1 MKIFLSRGVWGAAPR
16 RYSDHHY
23 LIGSYVYGIAHL
35 PYIIFPNVTILS
47 GFTDPTSFR
56 AVFATYIV
64 GFVILVPG
72 YFWSIFMKDQRRKL
86 KRRQMSN

>member
-1 MKIFLSRGVWGAAPR
+1 MPR
-16 RYSDHHY
+16 RAVIAIIIQY

-35 PYIIFPNVTILS
+35 PYIIYPNVMILS

-56 AVFATYIV
+56 AVFATYIG
-64 GFVILVPG
+64 GFAILVLG
-72 YFWSIFMKDQRRKL
+72 FYYFWAIFMKDQRRKF